1 MPHTLGLRYS
11 GLCSGGRLQRGDTEI
26 RSLPLDVVAGTGVTG
41 LELVLPPEATA
52 EEVLNLIEPHGLS
65 VTSIETKTD
74 LDDDGIGDTLKIA
87 ATKAA
92 LARTLGASYLFTSVR
107 GGQLPRQSVY
117 DRLRQVG
124 DVVGSHEIF
133 LAMETHPDLC
143 ENAANMLET
152 MAGVSH
158 PYVGINFD
166 TANLYYYNR
175 GMDGLADLRQVVQHV
190 RGVHFKETN
199 GGLKDGNFPVFGT
212 GIVDFAG
219 AEAVLEEAGY
229 DGPYVMELEGTVFDY
244 TKHEQL
250 EVQVR
255 SCVDHIRTVCSI
267 D

>member
-65 VTSIETKTD
+65 VASVETSTD
-74 LDDDGIGDTLKIA
+74 LDDGHIGYTLETA
-87 ATKAA
+87 STKAA
-92 LARTLGASYLFTSVR
+92 LAKALGATYLFTSVKA
-107 GGQLPRQSVY
+107 GHLPKRTAY
-117 DRLRQVG
+117 ERLRQVG
-124 DVVGSHEIF
+124 DVVATHEIF

-143 ENAANMLET
+143 QNADNMLET

-158 PYVGINFD
+158 PHVGINFD
-166 TANLYYYNR
+166 TANVYYYNR
-175 GMDGLADLRQVVQHV
+175 DTDGLAELKRVVQHV

-199 GGLKDGNFPVFGT
+199 GGLKDGNFPVFGE

-229 DGPYVMELEGTVFDY
+229 AGPYVMELEGSVFDY
-244 TKHEQL
+244 TKHDLL
-250 EVQVR
+250 ESQVR
-255 SCVDHIRTVCSI
+255 SCAEHIHRVCTI
-267 D
+267 V